1 MSVGLVLL
9 AGGQGKRF
17 GGGADKV
24 LLPIAGR
31 PLLAHALSAFLE
43 TALITQVCIVVQDA
57 AHQAHIEETI
67 LAPLKPHT
75 PILWAYGGLE
85 RQDSVLAGLEALS
98 GSAPRWVFIHDGA
111 RACITPR
118 AIKHLLD
125 ATQAHGAAIL
135 GRRVTD
141 TLKRP
146 PPGATKGLI
155 ETVDRTHLWMAETPQ
170 GFDYALI
177 LAAHRAH
184 PENVTDDSA
193 LATLAGHPT
202 VLVENP
208 DPNPKLTT
216 PADLPYI
223 TFLLSNR

>member
-17 GGGADKV
+17 GKEVDKV
-24 LLPIAGR
+24 LLPIANQ
-31 PLLAHALSAFLE
+31 PLLAHTLTAFLD
-43 TALITQVCIVVQDA
+43 TALINQICIVAQDPSHKA
-57 AHQAHIEETI
+57 QIEERI
-67 LAPLKPHT
+67 LAPLQLHI
-75 PILWAYGGLE
+75 PILWAYAGLE
-85 RQDSVLAGLEALS
+85 RQNSVLAGLEALS
-98 GSAPRWVFIHDGA
+98 VSAPDWVLIHDGA

-125 ATQAHGAAIL
+125 ATEAHGAAIL
-135 GRRVTD
+135 GRRLTD

-146 PPGATKGLI
+146 PPGNTKGLL
-155 ETVDRTHLWMAETPQ
+155 ETIDRTDLWMAETPQ
-170 GFDYALI
+170 GFSYALI
-177 LAAHRAH
+177 LAAYRTHS
-184 PENVTDDSA
+184 ESVTDDSA
-193 LATLAGHPT
+193 LATLAGNPT

-216 PADLPYI
+216 PSDLPYI